1 MLALNALC
9 NYGERATRLLGWAS
23 KKAARFA
30 TDGLDFRNAK
40 KNIMCNLLG
49 ANVLPTWGFLPEH
62 PAERDALRAG
72 AVAEA
77 ESRAARACATCS
89 ADTASEGFI
98 CCMPAITSAVVKKW
112 VVSSG
117 VAAGLKVCISASI

>member
-40 KNIMCNLLG
+40 KYH
-49 ANVLPTWGFLPEH
+49 V
-62 PAERDALRAG
+62 
-72 AVAEA
+72 
-77 ESRAARACATCS
+77 
-89 ADTASEGFI
+89 
-98 CCMPAITSAVVKKW
+98 
-112 VVSSG
+112 
-117 VAAGLKVCISASI
+117 